1 MLEVDPKLLAER
13 ARLGHDRWD
22 EMWDGEL
29 HMVPPPSFGHQL
41 LGTRLLLAIAPLAD
55 ARGLTMTYETGYFRV
70 ADDYRQP
77 DLAVFRLD
85 RTSARGIEVA
95 ELVIEIRSPGD
106 ESNAKIAWYL
116 AQGCREVLIVDRDTL
131 DIELHTATGRRDPA
145 ASEVLDCTFETA
157 DGPVV
162 RVTWADS
169 EAIVAHS

>member
-41 LGTRLLLAIAPLAD
+41 LGTRLLLAIAPRAD
-55 ARGLTMTYETGYFRV
+55 ARGLTMTYETGYFRA

-85 RTSARGIEVA
+85 STSARGIEVA

-106 ESNAKIAWYL
+106 ESIAKIPWYL
-116 AQGCREVLIVDRDTL
+116 AQGCREVLIVDRETL
-131 DIELHTATGRRDPA
+131 DIQLHTVGGVGDPA
-145 ASEVLDCTFETA
+145 TSDVLGCTFEA
-157 DGPVV
+157 VDGPAV
-162 RVTWADS
+162 RVTWDGG
-169 EAIVAHS
+169 EAIVALP